1 MLDFGTQLSLKGEAI
16 LSVKGVGDHDL
27 ITVTIKIFVALK
39 ISKQ

>member
-1 MLDFGTQLSLKGEAI
+1 MLDFGKQLSLKGEAI

-27 ITVTIKIFVALK
+27 ITIKIFVALK